1 MAELETLEGSDCDCY
16 GDAEV
21 EASAA
26 AAIEVRSD
34 AGYSECSE
42 VLMHDDDDDVI
53 DVTAATT
60 TPAATTTTTTTTVT
74 VIDAS
79 PQHRKPPLDLY
90 MEPGDS
96 RVQSKVLPA
105 RRVCGKQSSAHNDG
119 LNNIE
124 LSWRADMS
132 RWSKF
137 LRTAMEDHLMSL
149 GGQQTEHLNLVCPF
163 TGNWAEGFQALVTQ
177 TL

>member
-26 AAIEVRSD
+26 AAIEVGPGAR
-34 AGYSECSE
+34 YSECSE
-42 VLMHDDDDDVI
+42 MLMHDDDVI
-53 DVTAATT
+53 DVT
-60 TPAATTTTTTTTVT
+60 PAATTTTSAATPIATSTVEM
-74 VIDAS
+74 IDAS

-105 RRVCGKQSSAHNDG
+105 RRVCGKQSSTHNDG